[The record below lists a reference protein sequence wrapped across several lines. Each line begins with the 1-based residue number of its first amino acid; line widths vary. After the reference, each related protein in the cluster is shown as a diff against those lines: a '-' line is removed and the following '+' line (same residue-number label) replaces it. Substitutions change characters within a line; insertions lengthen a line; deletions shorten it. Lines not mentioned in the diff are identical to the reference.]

1 MAKMLVED
9 TSLTTVANAIR
20 TKGGTTGALTFPDGF
35 VSAVNGIKTGVSL
48 TPFVN
53 GSITEVTAEMLE
65 GCGSIREGA
74 FRKCTGLKKV
84 RLPSTITR
92 INNNAFGDCTSLSD
106 ITLPPNVTWIGSS
119 IFESCP
125 ITSMTIPD
133 SVTYM
138 ASLIFADCS
147 KLTNVVL
154 SNSCESV
161 PSQMFYNCT
170 SLKSLTIPAVVTSI
184 GGSAFYNCTSFTTL
198 TLKGTTPPTLG
209 SNAFHKCRALTTI
222 KVPKASLSAY
232 KSATNWSA
240 YADLMVGV

>member
-1 MAKMLVED
+1 MTKLLVED
-9 TSLTTVANAIR
+9 TSLTTVADAIR

-35 VSAVNGIKTGVSL
+35 VSAVEGIETGTSL
-48 TPFVN
+48 TPIID

-65 GCGSIREGA
+65 GCGLIRESA
-74 FRKCTGLKKV
+74 FEKCTGLKKV

-92 INNNAFGDCTSLSD
+92 IDDSAFEGCTSLSN

-119 IFESCP
+119 IFKSCP

-138 ASLIFADCS
+138 SSLIFSNCS

-154 SNSCESV
+154 SNNCTSV
-161 PSQMFYNCT
+161 SSQMFYNCT
-170 SLKSLTIPAVVTSI
+170 SLKSLNIPAVVTSI

-209 SNAFHKCRALTTI
+209 SHAFQKCTTLTTI

-232 KSATNWSA
+232 QSATNWSA